1 MPASDFSSDSLR
13 AINDAARLLLRAKHT
28 VALVGAG
35 LSAES
40 GIPTFRG
47 PGGLWTKKGEPDMR
61 GYDAFLRD
69 PKAWWENRLKP
80 QDPDMEAFAKALEDS
95 KPNPG
100 HYALAEMERAGYL
113 QHIVTQNVDNLHQAA
128 GSKKVAE
135 IHGNRY
141 KVRCLSCLA
150 RYHRDQVPL
159 ATLPPRC
166 PKCSGIMKNDG
177 VMFGEPIPRD
187 VLALCQEQASL
198 ADCMLIIGTSALVY
212 PAAGLPSVAQ
222 SRGAPLIEVNPLPT
236 ALSGACDFI
245 IREPSGKALPY
256 LVDRIKALKEDTK

>member
-1 MPASDFSSDSLR
+1 MPANDFSSKSLR

-61 GYDAFLRD
+61 GYEAFMRD

-80 QDPDMEAFAKALEDS
+80 QDPDMEAFAKALETS

-100 HYALAEMERAGYL
+100 HHALAEMERAGYL
-113 QHIVTQNVDNLHQAA
+113 HHIVTQNVDNLHQAA
-128 GSKKVAE
+128 GSTRVAE

-150 RYHRDQVPL
+150 RYHRDQVSL
-159 ATLPPRC
+159 QTLPPRC
-166 PKCSGIMKNDG
+166 PACGGIMKNDG
-177 VMFGEPIPRD
+177 VMFGEPIPAD
-187 VLALCQEQASL
+187 VLARCQEQASL

-212 PAAGLPSVAQ
+212 PAAGLPAIARQ
-222 SRGAPLIEVNPLPT
+222 RGAPLIEVNPLPT
-236 ALSGACDFI
+236 ALSSACDLV
-245 IREPSGKALPY
+245 IREPSGKAMPY
-256 LVDRIKALKEDTK
+256 LIDRIKALKEDTQ